1 MNICCF
7 IPLRNIYLLVRLAL
21 RILGCGAVSLPE
33 AQISNDD
40 DNKSITR
47 VRLQEHI
54 DEGRN
59 GFASIDPTL
68 WYLELSLKICVFC
81 CLCPRTTMAIRLDS
95 EL

>member
-40 DNKSITR
+40 DNKSILAFDSKSTLMKVEMDLLVYNR
-47 VRLQEHI
+47 RLGI
-54 DEGRN
+54 
-59 GFASIDPTL
+59 S
-68 WYLELSLKICVFC
+68 S
-81 CLCPRTTMAIRLDS
+81 CL
-95 EL
+95 